1 MNVETCAK
9 AMIALSAGLAEAIG
23 DELSGRIVQYLV
35 ATADGP
41 GCDPATTEMIWNL
54 IEVMTPPTHTPRGLL
69 AEIFTGAA

>member
-23 DELSGRIVQYLV
+23 DDLSHRVVEYLV

-41 GCDPATTEMIWNL
+41 GADPATADMIWNL
-54 IEVMTPPTHTPRGLL
+54 VEVMTPPTHTPRGLL
-69 AEIFTGAA
+69 SEVFA